1 MCHQSAVMSHAGMMA
16 GFKVACDECTIQP
29 HLKSPPMELPLS
41 QTQCTQRSK
50 NALIFPHIFLVLWDQ
65 RVAGLCLWTWRQSRA
80 AVSLVLIIV
89 TITVSGFSP
98 CMHHVTWMRGETLPG
113 WTKGQ
118 LFALGSTFNC
128 SVQAGNY
135 APSTSRL
142 SVFRSP
148 KVKIIPSFRMLPQ
161 SSLV

>member
-1 MCHQSAVMSHAGMMA
+1 MSHQSGVMSHAGTMTR
-16 GFKVACDECTIQP
+16 FKVACDECATTPEIP
-29 HLKSPPMELPLS
+29 SNGIPPLTN
-41 QTQCTQRSK
+41 TQCAQRSK
-50 NALIFPHIFLVLWDQ
+50 YALIFPHIFLVLWDQ
-65 RVAGLCLWTWRQSRA
+65 RNAGLCLWTWRPSRA

-118 LFALGSTFNC
+118 LFALGSAFNYA
-128 SVQAGNY
+128 VRVGNY
-135 APSTSRL
+135 SQLQVFFL
-142 SVFRSP
+142 SFFRSP

-161 SSLV
+161 SSLI